1 MVKPNGMRTS
11 LLMLALV
18 AACAEDSVERDEG
31 AGCLGDAGG
40 CTNDAGGFTT
50 RDAAGGGM
58 SGTSGSP
65 GGTGADAGGGGTG
78 VDASVAADTGTGGGA
93 TVDAASRDGG
103 SEAGAPPVGGG
114 ADASACGPA
123 PTGVSEK
130 AASALSVVNGY
141 RVPVGSGCISMAA
154 GLNMSSLNH
163 CNYYAMNSA
172 NKTCIADVHSEV
184 MSCMGFTGV
193 NLGQRARAAGYTGQG
208 ASEVMA
214 FVDDP
219 TRAIASWV
227 NSVWH
232 RIPILD
238 PWTGDMGYGNA
249 TRCDTI
255 DFGRGTPKASND
267 TVVVYPYDG
276 QTGLPTN
283 FDGSRE
289 GPMPPAPASGWP
301 SSSPITVYARGIKIT
316 EHVITRDG
324 DATPMEHVFLDS
336 ASPLLDAGSRGF
348 LTTSVFLYANQPFMP
363 NTKYRVKVVGTRTG
377 GTLNLEWT
385 FTTGAVNR
393 F

>member
-1 MVKPNGMRTS
+1 MVKPKGMRSS
-11 LLMLALV
+11 LLMLALL
-18 AACAEDSVERDEG
+18 AACAEDSADRDDS

-40 CTNDAGGFTT
+40 CTSDAGGFAGS
-50 RDAAGGGM
+50 DAAGGSM
-58 SGTSGSP
+58 SGASGSP
-65 GGTGADAGGGGTG
+65 GGSGADAGAGGSGA
-78 VDASVAADTGTGGGA
+78 DASVATDTGTGGGTTA
-93 TVDAASRDGG
+93 DASARDGG
-103 SEAGAPPVGGG
+103 SEAGAPPAGGG
-114 ADASACGPA
+114 DASTCGPA
-123 PTGVSEK
+123 PSGVSEK
-130 AASALSVVNGY
+130 AASALSIVNDY
-141 RVPVGSGCISMAA
+141 RVPAGSGCISMAA

-163 CNYYAMNSA
+163 CSYYAMNSA
-172 NKTCIADVHSEV
+172 NKTCVADVHSEV

-193 NLGQRARAAGYTGQG
+193 SFGTRAKAAGYTGQP

-214 FVDDP
+214 FVDEP
-219 TRAIASWV
+219 TKAIASWI

-255 DFGRGTPKASND
+255 DFGRGTPKATND

-289 GPMPPAPASGWP
+289 GPMPPAPAGGWP
-301 SSSPITVYARGIKIT
+301 SSSPITVYARGIKVT

-324 DATPMEHVFLDS
+324 DATPIEHVFLDS
-336 ASPLLDAGSRGF
+336 ASPLLDANTRAF
-348 LTTSVFLYANQPFMP
+348 LPTSVFLYANQPFMP

-377 GTLNLEWT
+377 GALNLEWT

>member
-1 MVKPNGMRTS
+1 
-11 LLMLALV
+11 MLGLV
-18 AACAEDSVERDEG
+18 ASCAEESPERDDG
-31 AGCLGDAGG
+31 AGCLGDASG
-40 CTNDAGGFTT
+40 CTPDASGVPGP
-50 RDAAGGGM
+50 DAAGDGG
-58 SGTSGSP
+58 SGS
-65 GGTGADAGGGGTG
+65 GTGADASARVDGSLSDATVAPDSGTGAGAMPDAAVRDGGGEAGTPPAGGGG
-78 VDASVAADTGTGGGA
+78 DASTC
-93 TVDAASRDGG
+93 
-103 SEAGAPPVGGG
+103 P
-114 ADASACGPA
+114 PA

-130 AASALSVVNGY
+130 AAAALSIVNGY
-141 RVPVGSGCISMAA
+141 RAPAGAGCINMAPALNMAA
-154 GLNMSSLNH
+154 LNH
-163 CNYYAMNSA
+163 CGYYAMNSA
-172 NKTCIADVHSEV
+172 DKTCTADPHSEV

-193 NLGQRARAAGYTGQG
+193 SLGQRAKAAGYAGQG

-255 DFGRGTPKASND
+255 DFGRGMPRATND
-267 TVVVYPYDG
+267 TVVVYPYEG

-316 EHVITRDG
+316 EHLLTRDG
-324 DATPMEHVFLDS
+324 DTTPIEHVFLDS
-336 ASPLLDAGSRGF
+336 ASPLLDAGTRGF